1 MSSRGTSFAGCATAI
16 PSDGVR
22 QAVAARNRAAGRSFR
37 VPGEYVRV
45 GDMIVRLE
53 SRVGEYRSQAVKLRL
68 LAYQTRYPDSR
79 HRLLMLADSFDKLA
93 DRVEA
98 RETALANAAD

>member
-1 MSSRGTSFAGCATAI
+1 M
-16 PSDGVR
+16 R

-37 VPGEYVRV
+37 VSGEYVRV

-68 LAYQTRYPDSR
+68 LAYQTRYPESR
-79 HRLLMLADSFDKLA
+79 HRLLMLADSFEKLA
-93 DRVEA
+93 ERVEA
-98 RETALANAAD
+98 RGNSFATAAD

>member
-1 MSSRGTSFAGCATAI
+1 MSSRVTSFAGCATAT

-37 VPGEYVRV
+37 VSGEYARV

-53 SRVGEYRSQAVKLRL
+53 SRVGEYRNQAVKLRL
-68 LAYQTRYPDSR
+68 LAYQTRYPESR
-79 HRLLMLADSFDKLA
+79 HRLLMLADSFEKLA
-93 DRVEA
+93 DRVEL